1 MNFLAHMYLSGESDE
16 IRLGNFIGD
25 YVKGHDYRFY
35 PDLVRKG
42 IILHRDIDTFT
53 DSHPIVRHSKMRFV
67 NAYHKYAGVIVD
79 ILYDH
84 FLAVQWDKYSREDL
98 SDFLDR
104 FYYLLESRFNQL
116 PREMQGFMTAL
127 LKHNWFL
134 SYTTIDGIERVLQG
148 MSRRTSLPDE
158 TEFAINLLR
167 KDYDNINQEFQEYFP
182 QLVRYV
188 EEFHSVR
195 ITGRLPEKPHL
206 TAVTQVCLHPGA
218 GK

>member
-1 MNFLAHMYLSGESDE
+1 
-16 IRLGNFIGD
+16 
-25 YVKGHDYRFY
+25 
-35 PDLVRKG
+35 
-42 IILHRDIDTFT
+42 
-53 DSHPIVRHSKMRFV
+53 
-67 NAYHKYAGVIVD
+67 
-79 ILYDH
+79 
-84 FLAVQWDKYSREDL
+84 
-98 SDFLDR
+98 
-104 FYYLLESRFNQL
+104 
-116 PREMQGFMTAL
+116 L

-167 KDYDNINQEFQEYFP
+167 KDYEIINQEFQEYFP

-195 ITGRLPEKPHL
+195 ITGRIPDQPKV
-206 TAVTQVCLHPGA
+206 TATTQACLHPGA